1 MKKIKAALAVILCM
15 LLVLSALAF
24 AEEAVPAE
32 EEIIPEIEFE
42 TLIEETE
49 ETVSEQEDAD
59 LPTGDEQPEEQPEE
73 ESDEQP
79 EEKAEESKDEQPEE
93 STEEEPTEEPAN
105 EEPTDEEP
113 TDEEPADAVEIITE
127 EEVVTDEALDAV
139 VTIAPV
145 ALEGLTYTGEPQ
157 ALVDGAGY
165 LYSLDGENF
174 SEEIPTAVNAGEYTV
189 QYRLDESEPAQLT
202 VTIAKADVVFTPP
215 TPIVF

>member
-1 MKKIKAALAVILCM
+1 MKKIKAALSIVLCM
-15 LLVLSALAF
+15 LLALSALAF

-32 EEIIPEIEFE
+32 KEIIPETEFE

-59 LPTGDEQPEEQPEE
+59 LPTGDEQPEEETEE
-73 ESDEQP
+73 ESEEQP
-79 EEKAEESKDEQPEE
+79 EEKAEEPKEEQPEE
-93 STEEEPTEEPAN
+93 STEEESTEEPA
-105 EEPTDEEP
+105 
-113 TDEEPADAVEIITE
+113 DEEPADAVEIIAE

-139 VTIAPV
+139 VTLAPV

-174 SEEIPTAVNAGEYTV
+174 SEEIPTAINAGEYTV
-189 QYRLDESEPAQLT
+189 HYRLGEDEPAQLT

>member
-15 LLVLSALAF
+15 LLALSALAF

-32 EEIIPEIEFE
+32 EEIIPETEFE
-42 TLIEETE
+42 TLIEEIE
-49 ETVSEQEDAD
+49 ETVSAQEDAE
-59 LPTGDEQPEEQPEE
+59 LPTGDEQPEEETE
-73 ESDEQP
+73 EQP
-79 EEKAEESKDEQPEE
+79 EEKVEDGEEQSEE
-93 STEEEPTEEPAN
+93 PSEEAPTEEPAE
-105 EEPTDEEP
+105 EEPSDEEP
-113 TDEEPADAVEIITE
+113 TDAVEIIAG
-127 EEVVTDEALDAV
+127 EEVVTDEARDAV
-139 VTIAPV
+139 VTIVPV

-174 SEEIPTAVNAGEYTV
+174 SEEIPTAINAGEYTV
-189 QYRLDESEPAQLT
+189 HYRLGEDEPAQLT